1 MERLEWTVQY
11 SVGVPKIDQQHAHL
25 FDLANRLAKHVSKS
39 EDAEITAHTIKEV
52 HKYVEEHFAF
62 EESIMQRAGYEHL
75 ELHRKMHDLMRTRL
89 DLLTAQLKQGLLSR
103 AELVEFMETW
113 LTEHIIM
120 EDMRYI
126 LAVSKLPQ

>member
-1 MERLEWTVQY
+1 
-11 SVGVPKIDQQHAHL
+11 
-25 FDLANRLAKHVSKS
+25 
-39 EDAEITAHTIKEV
+39 
-52 HKYVEEHFAF
+52 
-62 EESIMQRAGYEHL
+62 
-75 ELHRKMHDLMRTRL
+75 MRTRL